1 MPVYVWQ
8 GRAEGV
14 IQKGEMQAPTKSAVL
29 ARLRQMQIQP
39 IPERVKQK
47 GKFLDFLNIQLGG
60 ISTRDLVVFTRQL
73 STMIDAGLPLVRALE
88 ILSAQ
93 QPNKKFKD
101 IITAVKESVEGGST
115 FADAMA
121 KHPSAFNHLYVSL
134 VRAGETGGV
143 LDIVL
148 HRLAVYLE
156 KMDSIQR
163 KIKGAMIYPA
173 VVVGVAVLVLSIV
186 IIFVVPVF
194 AELFKDL
201 GTTLPALTQGVVN
214 LSAFIRLNI
223 LYILIALAALTFI
236 ITFTYKKSDR
246 VKKMFDAFLLRLW
259 LVGPLILKT
268 VIARFCRT
276 LATLTTGGI
285 PILDGLEV
293 TAKASGN
300 RVTEEAI
307 LEARKAV
314 SEGQTLAEPLSTR
327 PKIFPPMV
335 VQMIAV
341 GEQTGALDEMLNKIA
356 DFYEEE
362 VDIAV
367 ASLLSALEP
376 LMIAF
381 LGGVVG
387 LIVVA
392 MYLPMFKL
400 VSTMSA

>member
-1 MPVYVWQ
+1 MAVYAWE
-8 GRAEGV
+8 GRAGGV
-14 IQKGEMQAPTKSAVL
+14 IKKGEMEAPTKSAVL
-29 ARLRQMQIQP
+29 ARLRLMQIQP
-39 IPERVKQK
+39 IPDSVKQK
-47 GKFLDFLNIQLGG
+47 GKFLDFLNIQFGG
-60 ISTRDLVVFTRQL
+60 ISTRDLVIFTRQL
-73 STMIDAGLPLVRALE
+73 STMIDAGLPLVRGLD

-93 QPNKKFKD
+93 QPNKMFKD
-101 IITAVKESVEGGST
+101 IIIAVKESLEGGST
-115 FADAMA
+115 FADALA
-121 KHPSAFNHLYVSL
+121 KHPIAFDKLYVSL

-143 LDIVL
+143 LDVL
-148 HRLAVYLE
+148 LQRLAVYLE
-156 KMDSIQR
+156 KIDSIKR

-173 VVVGVAVLVLSIV
+173 VVIGVAILVLSIV

-194 AELFKDL
+194 ADLFKDL
-201 GTTLPALTQGVVN
+201 GTTLPTLTQVVVN
-214 LSAFIRLNI
+214 VSFFLRHNI

-246 VKKMFDAFLLRLW
+246 VQKMFDAFLLRLW

-268 VIARFCRT
+268 VVARFCRT

-300 RVTEEAI
+300 KVAEEAI

-387 LIVVA
+387 VIVVA